1 MLTKDLRVN
10 ISGKQHI
17 RVDARGCLHGRS
29 IESSPRVE
37 PIATPLRH
45 LSHTARRYRL
55 LSKLVLNY
63 NSVAGMHVRK
73 INAKHCEAVDVYS
86 RQ

>member
-1 MLTKDLRVN
+1 MWTEDLRVN
-10 ISGKQHI
+10 ISGKQHL
-17 RVDARGCLHGRS
+17 RVDARGRLHGRS

-37 PIATPLRH
+37 PIATPLRDM
-45 LSHTARRYRL
+45 SHTARRYCL

-63 NSVAGMHVRK
+63 NSVAAMHVRK
-73 INAKHCEAVDVYS
+73 TAVEHPEAVDVYS